1 MRGPWKSLAQVT
13 PVAGP
18 HRGLRTTAVSKKRL
32 RTDLSKKMRRADDDR
47 KDDGD
52 DGGDLAC

>member
-1 MRGPWKSLAQVT
+1 MQVT
-13 PVAGP
+13 CVEP
-18 HRGLRTTAVSKKRL
+18 RGRRISLRVVCAL
-32 RTDLSKKMRRADDDR
+32 GRTDLSKKMRRADDDR